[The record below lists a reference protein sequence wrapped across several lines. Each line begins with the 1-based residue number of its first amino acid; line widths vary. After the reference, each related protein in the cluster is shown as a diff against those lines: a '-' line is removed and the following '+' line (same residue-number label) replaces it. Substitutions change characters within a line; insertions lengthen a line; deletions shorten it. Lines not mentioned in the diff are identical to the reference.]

1 MLRAARS
8 QWVGENDDHQVHFWH
23 DGRTADS
30 GPAMYEHLAPPDVLG
45 NRTDDGIEL
54 ADWNRLRILNGEVNV
69 INLTARV
76 AWGSLR

>member
-1 MLRAARS
+1 
-8 QWVGENDDHQVHFWH
+8 
-23 DGRTADS
+23 
-30 GPAMYEHLAPPDVLG
+30 MYEHLAPPDVLG